1 MPKSK
6 FRVCFVFSDTGG
18 GHRSA
23 YNAIDAALRELIERD
38 SRGYTIE
45 LSADRIVEKSHFVN
59 QKFVDLYNYLLG
71 NRQDWMKYY
80 YWFIETFKPNDS
92 ELGYQIVKKY
102 LCGLFAEAQPD
113 VIVSVHPMT
122 NQYVARALKD
132 LGLEKKVQLMTV
144 VTDPNGNF
152 WRGWACPD
160 AALTVVPN
168 SLSKQ
173 QLVEWGVSAEKI
185 RIVGMPVNPQ
195 FLKPIQ
201 STRKDF
207 MESLGLD
214 AKKTTIFLNAGWAG
228 GGNMLDMYHEL
239 NKTDEDIQCI
249 FLCGRN
255 EELYN
260 KVKNAAASSRIPTA
274 VMPYYDKMADIMT
287 HVDLMVTKAGGLTT
301 FEAIA
306 KKLPLV
312 FDTITSPMPQEMG
325 TVELL
330 VREKLAYKVEKPS
343 DILNIV
349 KNFKPLV
356 DRANY
361 KLPTRY
367 SLDRTEAVYDIAR
380 MILGFCD
387 PAFSP
392 VFDPASGILRDAGS
406 ASRGDYGKAPIPD
419 MSQA

>member
-1 MPKSK
+1 MAKSN
-6 FRVCFVFSDTGG
+6 FRIAFFYSDTGG

-23 YNAIDAALRELIERD
+23 FNAIEAAVKELIARD
-38 SRGYTIE
+38 SRGYTFE
-45 LSADRIVEKSHFVN
+45 LSSDTIVEKSHPIN
-59 QKFVDLYNYLLG
+59 KKFVELYNYLLG
-71 NRQDWMKYY
+71 HKQEWMKYY
-80 YWFIETFKPNDS
+80 YWFIQTFKPNDS
-92 ELGYQIVKKY
+92 ELGYMIVKRY
-102 LCGLFAEAQPD
+102 LSKLFAESEPD

-122 NQYVARALKD
+122 NQYVARVLKD
-132 LGLEKKVQLMTV
+132 LGMEERVKLLTV

-160 AALTVVPN
+160 SALTVVPN

-173 QLVEWGVSAEKI
+173 QLVEWGVPAEKI

-195 FLKPIQ
+195 FLKPPKT
-201 STRKDF
+201 TRKEF

-214 AKKTTIFLNAGWAG
+214 GEKTTIFLNAGWAG
-228 GGNMLDMYHEL
+228 GGNMLDMYHQL
-239 NKTDEDIQCI
+239 SKTKKDIQII

-260 KVKNAAASSRIPTA
+260 KVKNAASQSPVPTA
-274 VMPYYDKMADIMT
+274 VMPYYDSLADIMS

-312 FDTITSPMPQEMG
+312 FDTITAPMPQEMG
-325 TVELL
+325 TVQLL
-330 VREKLAYKVEKPS
+330 VKENLAYKVEKPE
-343 DILNIV
+343 DILQIV
-349 KNFKPLV
+349 ENFKPIE
-356 DRANY
+356 DRQSY

-387 PAFSP
+387 PSFSP
-392 VFDPASGILRDAGS
+392 VFDPASGSVREPVRAE
-406 ASRGDYGKAPIPD
+406 YGKHAMLDI
-419 MSQA
+419 SQGQTT

>member
-1 MPKSK
+1 MSKSH
-6 FRVCFVFSDTGG
+6 FRITFFYSDTGG

-23 YNAIDAALRELIERD
+23 YSAIDAAVKELLERD
-38 SRGYTIE
+38 SRGYTFD
-45 LSADRIVEKSHFVN
+45 LSADTIVEKSHPVN
-59 QKFVDLYNYLLG
+59 KKFVDLYNYLLG
-71 NRQDWMKYY
+71 HKQQWMKYY
-80 YWFIETFKPNDS
+80 YWFIQTFKPNDS
-92 ELGYQIVKKY
+92 ELGYLIVKRY
-102 LCGLFAEAQPD
+102 LSKLFAEQKPD

-122 NQYVARALKD
+122 NQYVARVLKD
-132 LGLEKKVQLMTV
+132 LGMADSVKLLTV

-173 QLVEWGVSAEKI
+173 QLVEWGVPAEKI

-195 FLKPIQ
+195 FLKPPLT
-201 STRKDF
+201 TRKEF
-207 MESLGLD
+207 LTSLGLE
-214 AKKTTIFLNAGWAG
+214 AEKTTIFLNAGWAG
-228 GGNMLDMYHEL
+228 GGNMLDMYHQL
-239 NKTDEDIQCI
+239 RKVKKDIQII

-260 KVKNAAASSRIPTA
+260 KVKAAAASHPVKTA
-274 VMPYYDKMADIMT
+274 VMPYYDRMADIMS

-301 FEAIA
+301 FEAIS

-312 FDTITSPMPQEMG
+312 FDTITHPMPQELG
-325 TVELL
+325 TVQLL
-330 VREKLAYKVEKPS
+330 VKENLAYKVEAAQ
-343 DILNIV
+343 DIVEIV
-349 KNFKPLV
+349 ENFTPIQ
-356 DRANY
+356 DREHY

-387 PAFSP
+387 PGFSP
-392 VFDPASGILRDAGS
+392 VFDPASGSIRETVRSDF
-406 ASRGDYGKAPIPD
+406 GKHAVLDI
-419 MSQA
+419 SQGQTT

>member
-1 MPKSK
+1 MPKSN
-6 FRVCFVFSDTGG
+6 FRVSFVFSDTGG

-23 YNAIDAALRELIERD
+23 YNAIDSALRELIEKD

-45 LSADRIVEKSHFVN
+45 LSADLIVEKSHFIN

-102 LCGLFAEAQPD
+102 LCTLFAKEQPD

-132 LGLEKKVQLMTV
+132 LGLDKKVQLMTV

-152 WRGWACPD
+152 WRGWACPE

-173 QLVEWGVSAEKI
+173 QLVEWGVPAEKI

-195 FLKPIQ
+195 FLKPIK
-201 STRKDF
+201 STRKEF

-214 AKKTTIFLNAGWAG
+214 AQRTTVFLNAGWAG

-239 NKTDEDIQCI
+239 NKTKKDIQCI

-312 FDTITSPMPQEMG
+312 FDTITCPMPQEMG

-330 VREKLAYKVEKPS
+330 AKENLAYKVEKPS
-343 DILNIV
+343 DILSIV
-349 KNFKPLV
+349 ENFTPIA
-356 DRANY
+356 DRAHY